1 MPDAWPAIL
10 AIALVIIAL
19 VNCGCYAVKKRREKK
34 MRIDRRIENNES
46 TKNHMD
52 FQQ

>member
-10 AIALVIIAL
+10 AITGVIIGL
-19 VNCGCYAVKKRREKK
+19 VWSGCYAVRKRRGKK